1 VRAHQARA
9 RTKRGNSGRI
19 VGTGCIRE
27 NGLVSKTVAVEFRG
41 RAFWAFDVSLS
52 ILLRETVVLGARTTD
67 GDWLDP
73 VLAELRHAAIG
84 GSTRGLDLDLGVTD
98 EQRQVV
104 VRLIEQAGERLS
116 QREFITAP
124 EAAQLEIEPGVTVR
138 WRPADAIPTEP
149 ILDLSRLSRRS
160 SEGPCPTRPPATG
173 GASGRTVIGRSSA
186 CATTRAGSRTKPST
200 RQVRARLA
208 A

>member
-1 VRAHQARA
+1 
-9 RTKRGNSGRI
+9 
-19 VGTGCIRE
+19 
-27 NGLVSKTVAVEFRG
+27 VSKTVAVEFRG
-41 RAFWAFDVSLS
+41 RCFWAFDVSLS

-67 GDWLDP
+67 GDWLGP

-116 QREFITAP
+116 QREFITAS
-124 EAAQLEIEPGVTVR
+124 EAAQLEIEPGVTVS

-149 ILDLSRLSRRS
+149 IVDLSKALSALVR
-160 SEGPCPTRPPATG
+160 GTLPHAPAG
-173 GASGRTVIGRSSA
+173 HWWCIGQDIDWQVIGMRDDSGR
-186 CATTRAGSRTKPST
+186 
-200 RQVRARLA
+200 
-208 A
+208 